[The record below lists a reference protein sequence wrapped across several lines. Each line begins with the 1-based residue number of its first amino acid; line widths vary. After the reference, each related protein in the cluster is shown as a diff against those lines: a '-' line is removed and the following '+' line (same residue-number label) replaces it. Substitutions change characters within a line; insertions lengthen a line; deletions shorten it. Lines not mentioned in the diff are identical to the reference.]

1 MATLTLQP
9 SAGIDTFLYEGSP
22 TFNYGSAIRISVGLA
37 GGINHRG
44 LLQFDLSSV
53 PTKVRI
59 TAATLVLHAYN
70 VTSSAVAET
79 IGVYRSRIEWF
90 EGNVDNTTLGAGVN
104 GSTWN
109 LRNNNGSLSWTGADW
124 EAATST
130 QVVQNIGDYSF
141 DVTNDIQAWVYGTA
155 PNYGWFILAS
165 GLASGA
171 KTFASSDNATAGN
184 RPELIITYDVLPDND
199 TVTFQPSGPVSS
211 DTYID
216 STATSLN
223 YGVTTN
229 LAVLGDGVNPSRKML
244 IKFGELYTLPPNID
258 IASATL
264 RLRCSSGGAAQNVT
278 VHRGLTEW
286 FGGYRGASAALFNEP
301 NWTYRNAIATTAW
314 SASGGQAG
322 TDYATTPTA
331 TTSVTSG
338 AAFYDWDVT
347 ADVQDIV
354 DGVIPNRGWWLL
366 TTGTLQKLFSSAETA
381 TAANRPQLIITYVV
395 PTVAGSTSGTATV
408 TGTLMGVAGLSGSTA
423 GTSVATAILIS
434 NEFSRGSTAGTSTV
448 SGFLSARTF
457 ISGNAFGDSTASA
470 DIKASYRSQ
479 ASAAGTS
486 SHVANI
492 KGIFRMQGSASGQGT
507 LVATPSF
514 QGQLR
519 GTASGSTS
527 TEAVGYARAVGKA
540 TEVGCNPV
548 PLFYITDGSVK
559 ENGQLNIL
567 NFLGE
572 RNGYLLKNYRPPINQ
587 YKDGGRWSSSPQ
599 SQGRRFQGRQFDNAI
614 DILEL
619 SLTAFDQDTV
629 IDFQQELL
637 AFQEA
642 AADYWSSEY
651 PLLPIYLVAR
661 AARERNTRY
670 AIIHMISCPELENPY
685 AQPFF
690 SHQGAA
696 FENLTVRIERGLWWS
711 TPPGRLDCVETSGQR
726 EWTVSGWQAGS

>member
-1 MATLTLQP
+1 MSTVTFQP
-9 SAGIDTFLYEGSP
+9 SGAVGKDTLIRSGASAGN
-22 TFNYGSAIRISVGLA
+22 NYGNIGTVAAGLQTTIDRGLIEFTELLTTIPAGATILSAILTIRTGSTQP
-37 GGINHRG
+37 N
-44 LLQFDLSSV
+44 
-53 PTKVRI
+53 T
-59 TAATLVLHAYN
+59 TAYN
-70 VTSSAVAET
+70 
-79 IGVYRSRIEWF
+79 IGVHRSLVAWF
-90 EGNVDNTTLGAGVN
+90 EGSKSGSAPDAGQD

-109 LRNNNGSLSWTGADW
+109 LRNANGSVAWAGGA
-124 EAATST
+124 
-130 QVVQNIGDYSF
+130 G
-141 DVTNDIQAWVYGTA
+141 G
-155 PNYGWFILAS
+155 AS
-165 GLASGA
+165 G
-171 KTFASSDNATAGN
+171 SDWVATATDVESVSTGN
-184 RPELIITYDVLPDND
+184 
-199 TVTFQPSGPVSS
+199 
-211 DTYID
+211 
-216 STATSLN
+216 TAYS
-223 YGVTTN
+223 
-229 LAVLGDGVNPSRKML
+229 
-244 IKFGELYTLPPNID
+244 
-258 IASATL
+258 
-264 RLRCSSGGAAQNVT
+264 
-278 VHRGLTEW
+278 
-286 FGGYRGASAALFNEP
+286 
-301 NWTYRNAIATTAW
+301 
-314 SASGGQAG
+314 
-322 TDYATTPTA
+322 
-331 TTSVTSG
+331 
-338 AAFYDWDVT
+338 WDVT
-347 ADVQDIV
+347 ADVQNFV
-354 DGVIPNRGWWLL
+354 NGTHQNYGWWLISQSE
-366 TTGTLQKLFSSAETA
+366 GVADSRKSFSDSGNA
-381 TAANRPQLIITYVV
+381 TPANRPALVV
-395 PTVAGSTSGTATV
+395 EYRDPIVGSTSGSCTV
-408 TGTLMGVAGLSGSTA
+408 TGTLSAIGTLAGSSA
-423 GTSVATAILIS
+423 GIATASAILLT
-434 NEFSRGSTAGTSTV
+434 NEFGQGSASGTSTA
-448 SGFLSARTF
+448 SARLSARWYMQGV
-457 ISGNAFGDSTASA
+457 SFGDSTAIA
-470 DIKASYRSQ
+470 DIKASYHSQ
-479 ASAAGTS
+479 GSAAGTS

-507 LVATPSF
+507 LIATPSF